1 MMDSDI
7 LSKICSQVYS
17 RFPEVNG
24 AHPKVQSQSK
34 SGASNYLLIFTGSAK
49 SSSGTVLSRVVR
61 VVASENGKIIKI
73 TTSK

>member
-1 MMDSDI
+1 MMDTDI
-7 LSKICSQVYS
+7 LSKICSQIYS
-17 RFPEVNG
+17 KFPEVNG
-24 AHPKVQSQSK
+24 VRPKVQTQGK
-34 SGASNYLLIFTGSAK
+34 SGDTKYLIIFTGSAK

>member
-1 MMDSDI
+1 MIDSDI

-24 AHPKVQSQSK
+24 VRPKVQSQSK
-34 SGASNYLLIFTGSAK
+34 SGDINYLLIFTGSAK

-61 VVASENGKIIKI
+61 VVASENGKIIKV